1 MTTLSSF
8 FYSFLIPVDF
18 AAEMMLINNCK
29 KCSLKCNGGCWQVF
43 KIDFFFALL
52 LYSRGIWVAAS
63 GRFIH
68 LKTPKRFATHCQK
81 MLKLVRLPKN
91 FASLIHQGVSYY
103 TKKLRHF
110 KTQKSQS
117 ITMLYLHVKINP
129 SVVNYRK

>member
-29 KCSLKCNGGCWQVF
+29 KMLIEMQWRMLTGFQNR
-43 KIDFFFALL
+43 LL
-52 LYSRGIWVAAS
+52 FCATTLQGFGLPLAAS
-63 GRFIH
+63 GRFMH

-117 ITMLYLHVKINP
+117 ITMLYLHVKIHQL
-129 SVVNYRK
+129 